1 MLQSVAK
8 LTLSDGELKTL
19 TGVNVADIGTEFAGT
34 IIAATVAGSLLMI
47 PIGLLTALILGVA
60 QGSIA
65 GFWPT
70 ITLAALFS
78 YLPVGWW
85 AFRNMQASGR
95 IKKHL
100 EPLLQEVK
108 NYNDLVAHIHTVDQ
122 LAEIGNPVQVQDRD
136 TVLTGLKT
144 MREQL
149 VRALKTERILRDKPE
164 FQSSEFSLD
173 LTSLYALE
181 VEQQTTEYHKILHDT
196 RQIGKS
202 VQTELQK
209 FNTQRNARHV

>member
-1 MLQSVAK
+1 MLQSVVK
-8 LTLSDGELKTL
+8 LKLSNGELKTL
-19 TGVNVADIGTEFAGT
+19 TGVNVADMGMEFAGT
-34 IIAATVAGSLLMI
+34 IIATTVAGSLLMI
-47 PIGLLTALILGVA
+47 PVGLVTALILGVA

-70 ITLAALFS
+70 ITIAALFS
-78 YLPVGWW
+78 YLPVGWR
-85 AFRNMQASGR
+85 AFRNMQASVR

-100 EPLLQEVK
+100 APLLEEVK
-108 NYNDLVAHIHTVDQ
+108 NYNNLVAHIHTIDQ

-173 LTSLYALE
+173 LTALYALE
-181 VEQQTTEYHKILHDT
+181 VEQQATEYHKILHDT
-196 RQIGKS
+196 LQIGES

-209 FNTQRNARHV
+209 CLTQRHTQQV

>member
-8 LTLSDGELKTL
+8 LTLSNGELKTL
-19 TGVNVADIGTEFAGT
+19 TGVNVADMGTEFVGT
-34 IIAATVAGSLLMI
+34 MIATTIAGSLLLI
-47 PIGLLTALILGVA
+47 PVGLLTALILGVA

-65 GFWPT
+65 GFRLT
-70 ITLAALFS
+70 ITIAALFS

-85 AFRNMQASGR
+85 AFRNMRASAR
-95 IKKHL
+95 TKKHL
-100 EPLLQEVK
+100 APLLQEVK
-108 NYNDLVAHIHTVDQ
+108 NYNNLVAHIHTVDQ

-181 VEQQTTEYHKILHDT
+181 VEQQATEYHKILHDT
-196 RQIGKS
+196 LQIGES

-209 FNTQRNARHV
+209 CLTRRHTQQV